1 MSLQLTAIY
10 ASILAIIY
18 FGLTVLVVKERR
30 AGKVS
35 LGDGSIDTLNKAI
48 RAHAN
53 FIEYVP
59 ICILLLLIAE
69 INGSH
74 DILLHIFGVALV
86 LGRLSHW
93 RGILANK
100 PGLPR
105 IAGMLLTFAAL
116 LGLAVLNLISF
127 LL

>member
-35 LGDGSIDTLNKAI
+35 LGDGSID
-48 RAHAN
+48 N

-116 LGLAVLNLISF
+116 LGLAILNLAGF